1 MKTLLTLFV
10 LFFSSSVVADDIK
23 DFEIEG
29 IQIGDSLLD
38 YVFEEEILKYFEIT
52 SSHYQY
58 LNNPKK
64 YGEVYILNGQNF
76 KTYRNLSFF
85 VKPDDK
91 HYIIYSIR
99 CMLDYIENLDG
110 CLEKQE
116 EIDNE
121 IENFLNEFDKHEAT
135 FKSEL
140 DPSKKSNSFS
150 TKFILKN
157 GDIIETRCNN
167 WEENLRQEN
176 NWTEGLSVK
185 LTTSEVDNWLSDY

>member
-1 MKTLLTLFV
+1 
-10 LFFSSSVVADDIK
+10 VVADDIK

-85 VKPDDK
+85 V
-91 HYIIYSIR
+91 R
-99 CMLDYIENLDG
+99 
-110 CLEKQE
+110 
-116 EIDNE
+116 
-121 IENFLNEFDKHEAT
+121 
-135 FKSEL
+135 
-140 DPSKKSNSFS
+140 
-150 TKFILKN
+150 
-157 GDIIETRCNN
+157 
-167 WEENLRQEN
+167 
-176 NWTEGLSVK
+176 
-185 LTTSEVDNWLSDY
+185 

>member
-99 CMLDYIENLDG
+99 GMLDYIENLDG

-116 EIDNE
+116 EILPIQYE
-121 IENFLNEFDKHEAT
+121 
-135 FKSEL
+135 
-140 DPSKKSNSFS
+140 KKLSN
-150 TKFILKN
+150 
-157 GDIIETRCNN
+157 R
-167 WEENLRQEN
+167 W
-176 NWTEGLSVK
+176 
-185 LTTSEVDNWLSDY
+185 